1 MLCRADSLKRL
12 LKLTNLWQDSL
23 RKKKRKSSD
32 KIGNERE
39 VATDTTEIKRLTQE
53 YYERLYATKFNNL
66 EKNGQL
72 SGYM

>member
-1 MLCRADSLKRL
+1 MARFTKE
-12 LKLTNLWQDSL
+12 
-23 RKKKRKSSD
+23 KKKRKSSD